1 MHIPRIALVTCD
13 PMPEPDPDEG
23 VLENAI
29 RDAGGEPV
37 GVAWSAEFDW
47 SSVALAVP
55 RTTWDYY
62 RDRGAFLEWAA
73 RVDAATKLRNPLS
86 VIRANTDKR
95 YLRALERAGV
105 PVVPT
110 AVVEPGD
117 DTDLSALLEAR
128 GWDEVV
134 LKPTVG
140 AASYRTRRASRAQL
154 DDGHLAALARDGGA
168 LVQPLMRGVD
178 DPGEHCA
185 VHIDGALSHVIRKHP
200 RLDGDEEQVS
210 ERAVPLPTEAADTI
224 ARALATIGEPLL
236 YARVDVVRTDDG
248 HWVVM
253 ELELTEPSLFLKQHP
268 PAATHL
274 AEAMVRE
281 ALRG

>member
-1 MHIPRIALVTCD
+1 MTLPRIALVTCD

-23 VLENAI
+23 LLENAI
-29 RDAGGEPV
+29 REAGGEPV
-37 GVAWSAEFDW
+37 SVGWRSDFDW

-62 RDRGAFLEWAA
+62 RHHDEFLAWAE
-73 RVDAATKLRNPLS
+73 RVDAATTLLNPLS

-95 YLRALERAGV
+95 YLATLERAGV

-117 DTDLSALLEAR
+117 PIDLGALLDER
-128 GWDEVV
+128 GWDAVV

-140 AASYRTRRASRAQL
+140 AASHRARRASRSDLA
-154 DDGHLAALARDGGA
+154 DEHLANLARDGGA
-168 LVQPLMRGVD
+168 LVQPLMSGVVE
-178 DPGEHCA
+178 PGEHSC
-185 VHIDGALSHVIRKHP
+185 VHIDGELSHVIRKEP
-200 RLDGDEEQVS
+200 RLEGDHESVS
-210 ERAVPLPTEAADTI
+210 ERAIPLPDGAADTV
-224 ARALATIGEPLL
+224 ARALATIDEPLL
-236 YARVDVVRTDDG
+236 YGRVDVVRADDG
-248 HWVVM
+248 TWVVM

-268 PAATHL
+268 PAIGRL

-281 ALRG
+281 ARRT